1 MGFLDKAKEAAQ
13 QASVKAKEAAEQA
26 QKKLEEKQAEF
37 NERQAERAREQQGA
51 AGQAA
56 PPPPPP
62 SAAPPP
68 TEDPA
73 APPAPPGASE
83 PPTASAPPPPAAS
96 PPARGA
102 PPPPGPSPARLQRR
116 RPIRSSRSS
125 SDRMSI
131 GGVIPAMV
139 TPFDADGRLDEGAAA
154 LLIRHLLDNGSDGVV
169 MASTTGE
176 SSTLD
181 DGEKM
186 RLFQLAADEAGGALV
201 VANTGSNDTRHS
213 VELTEKASE
222 IDGVD
227 AILAVT
233 PYYNKPNRRGIV
245 AHFHAIAAATD
256 RPVIVY
262 NIPSRCVVDIP
273 NDLLAELA
281 QVENISGVKQARPE
295 GLAAIDGMSLL
306 AGNDDMLADVLDLG
320 GTGGI
325 LVASQ
330 IVGHEMRRMIDEPA
344 ERRAIDESL
353 HDLYSALSITVNPI
367 PVKTAMRM
375 LGHDVGGF
383 RLPLVEASEQ
393 EAEEIRVVLDRHGLL
408 SAV

>member
-1 MGFLDKAKEAAQ
+1 
-13 QASVKAKEAAEQA
+13 
-26 QKKLEEKQAEF
+26 
-37 NERQAERAREQQGA
+37 
-51 AGQAA
+51 
-56 PPPPPP
+56 
-62 SAAPPP
+62 
-68 TEDPA
+68 
-73 APPAPPGASE
+73 
-83 PPTASAPPPPAAS
+83 
-96 PPARGA
+96 
-102 PPPPGPSPARLQRR
+102 
-116 RPIRSSRSS
+116 
-125 SDRMSI
+125 MSI
-131 GGVIPAMV
+131 GGIITAMV
-139 TPFDADGRLDEGAAA
+139 TPFDGGGRVDEGATAA
-154 LLIRHLLDNGSDGVV
+154 LIRHCLDNGSDGVV

-176 SSTLD
+176 ASTLD
-181 DGEKM
+181 DEEKL
-186 RLFQLAADEAGGALV
+186 RLFKLAAGEAGSATV

-222 IDGVD
+222 IDGID

-256 RPVIVY
+256 LPVIVY

-281 QVENISGVKQARPE
+281 QVENIAGVKQARPE
-295 GLAAIDGMSLL
+295 QLAPIDGMSVL
-306 AGNDDMLADVLDLG
+306 AGNDDMLADVLDIG

-330 IVGHEMRRMIDEPA
+330 IVGTEMRRMIDEPDQ
-344 ERRAIDESL
+344 RRQIDEGL
-353 HDLYSALSITVNPI
+353 QDLYSALAVTVNPI
-367 PVKTAMRM
+367 PVKTAMNM

-383 RLPLVEASEQ
+383 RLPLVEASDD